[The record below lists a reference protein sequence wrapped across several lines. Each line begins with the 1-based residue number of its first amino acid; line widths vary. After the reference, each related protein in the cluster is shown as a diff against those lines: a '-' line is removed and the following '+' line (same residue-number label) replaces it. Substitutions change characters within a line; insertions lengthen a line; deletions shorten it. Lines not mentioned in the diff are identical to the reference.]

1 MSDVSAHVTMC
12 KRNSRPPLLSVVL
25 FRTACL
31 SLLLE
36 ARKPVTDV
44 SQDRDFKLH
53 NLTVT
58 ERNLLFAKASSSWV

>member
-1 MSDVSAHVTMC
+1 MSDFSAHVTMC
-12 KRNSRPPLLSVVL
+12 KINSRPPLLYIVL

-58 ERNLLFAKASSSWV
+58 ERNLLFAKAGSIWV